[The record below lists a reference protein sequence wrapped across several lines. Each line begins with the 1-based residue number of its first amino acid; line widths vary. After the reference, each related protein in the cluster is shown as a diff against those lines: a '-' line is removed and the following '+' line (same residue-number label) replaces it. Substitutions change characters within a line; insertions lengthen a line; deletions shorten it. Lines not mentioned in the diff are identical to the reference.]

1 MSFFEILLLAV
12 ALSCDAMVCSV
23 IYGQRRYTPQER
35 RRNALMFA
43 SAFGAFQFL
52 MPVTGF
58 FGGGA
63 LLSLIEDYD
72 HWVAFGLLLAVSF
85 NMVKEAL
92 GNEEEQKEESSGLIK
107 PMTVLVLAVATS
119 LDALA
124 VGMSIGTIESRIFFA
139 SAIIG
144 IVCFSL
150 SLFSFYAATPLSHI
164 KILDKVM
171 NLLGALV
178 LALIGIKVLIE
189 HGVFA
194 NF

>member
-1 MSFFEILLLAV
+1 MSFIEILLLAV

-23 IYGQRRYTPQER
+23 IYGQRKYSKKER

-43 SAFGAFQFL
+43 LAFGAFQFL

-58 FGGGA
+58 FGGGT
-63 LLSLIEDYD
+63 LLSFIKNYD
-72 HWVAFGLLLAVSF
+72 HWVAFGLLMAVSF
-85 NMVKEAL
+85 NMIKE
-92 GNEEEQKEESSGLIK
+92 GFGKDEEKRDESCGLIK
-107 PMTVLVLAVATS
+107 PVTILILAVATS

-124 VGMSIGTIESRIFFA
+124 VGMSIGTIESRIFLS

-144 IVCFSL
+144 IVCFLL
-150 SLFSFYAATPLSHI
+150 SLFSFYAATPLSRI
-164 KILDKVM
+164 KILDRVM

-178 LALIGIKVLIE
+178 LALIGFKVLIE

-194 NF
+194 SF

>member
-1 MSFFEILLLAV
+1 MNFFEILLLAI

-23 IYGQRRYTPQER
+23 IYGQRKYSHEER

-43 SAFGAFQFL
+43 TAFGTFQFL

-63 LLSLIEDYD
+63 LLSLIENYD
-72 HWVAFGLLLAVSF
+72 HWVAFGLLIAVSF
-85 NMVKEAL
+85 NMAKE
-92 GNEEEQKEESSGLIK
+92 GFSKDEEKKESNCGLIK
-107 PMTVLVLAVATS
+107 PLTILVLAVATS

-124 VGMSIGTIESRIFFA
+124 VGMSIGTIESRIFYA

-144 IVCFSL
+144 IVCFTL

-164 KILDKVM
+164 RILDRVM
-171 NLLGALV
+171 NLLGATV

-189 HGVFA
+189 HGVFG
-194 NF
+194 

>member
-1 MSFFEILLLAV
+1 MSLIEILLLAV

-23 IYGQRRYTPQER
+23 IYGQRKYSSGER

-43 SAFGAFQFL
+43 TAFGAFQFL
-52 MPVTGF
+52 MPLTGF

-63 LLSLIEDYD
+63 LLGLIKNYD
-72 HWVAFGLLLAVSF
+72 HWVAFGLLMAVSF
-85 NMVKEAL
+85 NMIKE
-92 GNEEEQKEESSGLIK
+92 GFGKDDDTPDKSNGLIK
-107 PMTVLVLAVATS
+107 PVTVLVLAVATS

-139 SAIIG
+139 SAVIG
-144 IVCFSL
+144 IVCFLL
-150 SLFSFYAATPLSHI
+150 SLFSFYAATTLSHI

-194 NF
+194 SL